1 MQRTRALAVLVLLF
15 LVACQTVAITGRRT
29 LSLLSESK
37 ELQMG
42 LSAYQEILEKSKV
55 STDRAPVDQ
64 VTRVGRRIA
73 TATGRDDFEWE
84 FKQIEGWLPEAL
96 THYRPR

>member
-1 MQRTRALAVLVLLF
+1 MTTTHRPHHDTAAHDGTRALAVLVVLLG
-15 LVACQTVAITGRRT
+15 VGCQRVGIRGRRT

-55 STDRAPVDQ
+55 STDRAPVD
-64 VTRVGRRIA
+64 
-73 TATGRDDFEWE
+73 
-84 FKQIEGWLPEAL
+84 
-96 THYRPR
+96 